1 MLCWIMIIKHAC
13 ASVSDMF
20 KTIFTAC
27 TWLRMFHKCH
37 IPVIPF
43 FCLDS
48 RDSYGGIHYTQR
60 NSNMWLSSFFKP
72 TNEEQ
77 LSMLGMKKQIWM
89 SLNVELCYVFVRCC
103 EVNTSRPV
111 GSVERCSP
119 VYYIGKRSLK
129 QLQGNNLWYHFKR
142 VHILWSFKQWFP
154 TSDVAAR
161 EVPNGC
167 KIQEKNIKGKSFII
181 ISIPLNLKC
190 SYL

>member
-119 VYYIGKRSLK
+119 VYHLGKRSLNSCK
-129 QLQGNNLWYHFKR
+129 ATICGTILNVFIYYDRSNSDFRLVMLRQEKCQMVAKFKR
-142 VHILWSFKQWFP
+142 R
-154 TSDVAAR
+154 T
-161 EVPNGC
+161 
-167 KIQEKNIKGKSFII
+167 
-181 ISIPLNLKC
+181 
-190 SYL
+190 